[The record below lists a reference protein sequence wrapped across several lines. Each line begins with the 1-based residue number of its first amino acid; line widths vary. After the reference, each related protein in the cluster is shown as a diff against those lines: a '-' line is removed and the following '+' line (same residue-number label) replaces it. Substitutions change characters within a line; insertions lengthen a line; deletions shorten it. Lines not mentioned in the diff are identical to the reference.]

1 VDDLPQVLK
10 PYHSGLYKA
19 AVSPLSSSVAQYVET
34 AWRWHAAL
42 QVLDR
47 VGQPAPGASESAV
60 IAHYE
65 RLYAC
70 VDLDLQAACCIDTA
84 LATESP
90 RSVWIELIRENSI

>member
-1 VDDLPQVLK
+1 
-10 PYHSGLYKA
+10 
-19 AVSPLSSSVAQYVET
+19 
-34 AWRWHAAL
+34 
-42 QVLDR
+42 
-47 VGQPAPGASESAV
+47 V

-70 VDLDLQAACCIDTA
+70 VDLVLQAACRIDTA